1 MITINIDPVLLRIGH
16 FAIRWYGVMIALGV
30 LAALQ
35 VALSEARRKGIPED
49 HIYSGSAWAILGGLL
64 GARLF
69 HVVDNWSYYAT
80 RPGEILTLQ
89 QSGLAVYGAIFGGVI
104 AVLVFAIWRRLSF
117 WRLAD
122 TAAFGVPL
130 GQAIGRVG
138 CLINGCNYGLPT
150 TLPWGVVWTSPEAM
164 VPATGVAYH
173 PAQAY
178 DLLWALAVFGL
189 LWGLRARFRVDGQ
202 AFLAYIALY
211 SAGRFWISFLRE
223 DNLVLLGLR
232 QAQAIALLSLV
243 VAVPLI
249 IWLNR
254 RRMRLSAHAM

>member
-1 MITINIDPVLLRIGH
+1 MITLDIDPVLLRFGH

-30 LAALQ
+30 LAGLQ
-35 VALSEARRKGIPED
+35 VALREARRKGIPED
-49 HIYSGSAWAILGGLL
+49 LIYSGLTWAILGGLL

-69 HVVDNWSYYAT
+69 HVIDNWSYYAA
-80 RPGEILTLQ
+80 RPGEIFTLQ
-89 QSGLAVYGAIFGGVI
+89 QSGLAVYGAVFGGLVG
-104 AVLVFAIWRRLSF
+104 VLIYALRRRLSF

-122 TAAFGVPL
+122 TAAIGVPL

-150 TLPWGVVWTSPEAM
+150 TLPWGVIWTSPEAM

-173 PAQAY
+173 PTQAY

-189 LWGLRARFRVDGQ
+189 LWGLRTRFRADGQ

-223 DNLVLLGLR
+223 DNLIVSGLR
-232 QAQAIALLSLV
+232 QAQLIALISLAL
-243 VAVPLI
+243 AVPLM
-249 IWLNR
+249 IWLSR
-254 RRMRLSAHAM
+254 RRMPLSSQSV